1 VGGPGYSHDR
11 AANTPTS
18 GDKRSVNKMNAQEP
32 AVPISRARR
41 VAAAALP
48 KLMTEGR
55 DNLHVKKTQRA
66 EEKKARQEHRFRMR
80 ERKNRDHYF

>member
-1 VGGPGYSHDR
+1 M
-11 AANTPTS
+11 T
-18 GDKRSVNKMNAQEP
+18 AQEP
-32 AVPISRARR
+32 AVPISRALRI
-41 VAAAALP
+41 AAAALP

-66 EEKKARQEHRFRMR
+66 EEKKTRQEQRSRMR